1 MIKAVTSIA
10 DLIHKSKTQD
20 PYKSLMIL
28 AVKGIFANNGQ
39 NRVIQSYEQAL
50 EALNEYTTGYT
61 DCSQIVESIN
71 WYRHQI
77 HDPAD
82 KEFNNL
88 FILKERQPRRADTA
102 ADDARPQF
110 NGEYLTISGGG
121 GYSRASQEYERL
133 RREAAHNGYVI
144 ASQQQRRDTV
154 SYAGTDYEIME
165 HRYINPVTG
174 LQSVICRQVPL
185 GIPQNIRNEIE
196 EELRLDAEREIQRQ
210 ITSSRRRQNSWYND
224 VETTAY
230 DDDEVSFWRPSR
242 RYNEDNPNND
252 R

>member
-77 HDPAD
+77 TDPAD
-82 KEFNNL
+82 VEFNNL
-88 FILKERQPRRADTA
+88 FILKELQSRRADTG
-102 ADDARPQF
+102 ADNARPSY
-110 NGEYLTISGGG
+110 NGEYLTISENRFV
-121 GYSRASQEYERL
+121 RASSQEYNRL
-133 RREAAHNGYVI
+133 RREATTNNGYVI

-154 SYAGTDYEIME
+154 SYAGTDYEIVE

-210 ITSSRRRQNSWYND
+210 ITSSRRRNVSQFGDPEDFYSSYW
-224 VETTAY
+224 
-230 DDDEVSFWRPSR
+230 DDDVPMR
-242 RYNEDNPNND
+242 RRINEDNPNTD

>member
-77 HDPAD
+77 TDPAD
-82 KEFNNL
+82 VEFNNL
-88 FILKERQPRRADTA
+88 FILKELQSRRADTG
-102 ADDARPQF
+102 ADNARPSY
-110 NGEYLTISGGG
+110 NGEYLTISENRFV
-121 GYSRASQEYERL
+121 RASSQEYNRL
-133 RREAAHNGYVI
+133 RREATTNNGYVI

-154 SYAGTDYEIME
+154 SYAGTDYEIVE

-174 LQSVICRQVPL
+174 LQSVICRQVPV

-210 ITSSRRRQNSWYND
+210 ITSSRRRNVSQFGDPEDFYSSYW
-224 VETTAY
+224 
-230 DDDEVSFWRPSR
+230 DDDVPMR
-242 RYNEDNPNND
+242 RRINEDNPNTD